1 MSFEGQLDSL
11 LKTVCLRTFP
21 DVAPI
26 GTVAPYL
33 TWQQLGGANLRYLD
47 NSAPDKRNVLLQVN
61 AWSKTR
67 TEATALIRQIEDALC
82 ASALFIAVPEGEAL
96 STFEPDTLLYGSLAR
111 FSIYAAR

>member
-1 MSFEGQLDSL
+1 MSFESQLFGVL
-11 LKTVCLRTFP
+11 QTACPRVFP

-26 GTVAPYL
+26 NTATPYL
-33 TWQQLGGANLRYLD
+33 TWQQLGGENLRFID
-47 NSAPDKRNVLLQVN
+47 NSAPDKRNVLLQIN

-82 ASALFIAVPEGEAL
+82 MSALFVAIPEGEAL
-96 STFEPDTLLYGSLAR
+96 SMYEPDTLLFGSLER